1 MNQHRTTVI
10 NNAMVLTMEPGDSIM
25 EEGSILIEDGCIAD
39 IKSGD
44 SFPSGPHCHVIDGTH
59 LLVMPG
65 LVNCHTHLPMSLFRG
80 LADDLPLDIW
90 LNEHMFPAE
99 ASQITPVTAEKWA
112 LHSCRELLLSGTTCC
127 CDGYFYEDHVAKGVD
142 KSGIRAVLGQGVM
155 DFPAPGVPDP
165 KKNITIA
172 EKFIEKWKHKTP
184 RIHPS
189 IFCHSPYTCS
199 AGTLKSAK
207 ELADSQEVL
216 FQIHVAETRNEIK
229 RLLSNQEE
237 KAFNPKGRANSVVQ
251 YLDGLDVLDHHTLMV
266 HCIWLDKKDIDIVK
280 KRQSSVV
287 HCPESNMKLASG
299 IAPVQSLMAAGIE
312 VGLGTDGSASN
323 NNLDLFSEMDMAAKL
338 QKVALD
344 DPCAL
349 KAKSVVEMATLGG
362 ARVLGLDRHIGSL
375 TVGKQADLIAI
386 NLYQPHLVPLYD
398 PYSTLVYNARGSD
411 VIHVMVAGALR
422 VENRIWISE

>member
-1 MNQHRTTVI
+1 MI
-10 NNAMVLTMEPGDSIM
+10 ITMEPGESIM
-25 EEGSILIEDGCIAD
+25 EEGSILIEDDCIVD
-39 IKSGD
+39 IISGS
-44 SFPSGPHCHVIDGTH
+44 SFPPGPHRHLIDGSN

-80 LADDLPLDIW
+80 LADDLPLDTW
-90 LNEHMFPAE
+90 LHEHMFPAE
-99 ASQITPVTAEKWA
+99 ASQMTPATAEKWA

-127 CDGYFYEDHVAKGVD
+127 CDGYFYEDHVAKGVE

-155 DFPAPGVPDP
+155 DYPAPGVPDP
-165 KKNITIA
+165 LENIITA
-172 EKFIEKWKHKTP
+172 ETFIGKWKDKNP

-199 AGTLKSAK
+199 AKTLERAK
-207 ELADSQEVL
+207 ETADRLGVL
-216 FQIHVAETRNEIK
+216 FQIHVAETCNEMELV
-229 RLLSNQEE
+229 RSSQGESS
-237 KAFNPKGRANSVVQ
+237 RSVVQ
-251 YLDGLDVLDHHTLMV
+251 YLDDLGILDHHTIMV
-266 HCIWLDKKDIDIVK
+266 HCVWLDTTDIGIVN
-280 KRQSSVV
+280 KRKSAVV

-299 IAPVQSLMAAGIE
+299 IAPLLPVMAAGIR

-338 QKVALD
+338 EKVALD

-362 ARVLGLDRHIGSL
+362 ARVLGLGHRIGSL
-375 TVGKQADLIAI
+375 AVGKQADIIAI
-386 NLYQPHLVPLYD
+386 NLRQPHLVPLYD

-411 VIHVMVAGALR
+411 VVLVMVAGIVR
-422 VENRIWISE
+422 VENRVWMAG